1 MKKVILVLLLFLCG
15 CSNTLTCSY
24 KTEYEDIKIKNK
36 IVFNFDEDTLIQVDK
51 MIFND
56 SVSAS
61 NYYKEI
67 EQYKDQ
73 YNLRLE
79 KNVITSEIVDQI
91 KIDGDEKSIKQKY
104 ESYEYK
110 CK

>member
-1 MKKVILVLLLFLCG
+1 MKKAILVLLLFLCG
-15 CSNTLTCSY
+15 CSNTLTCNY
-24 KTEYEDIKIKNK
+24 KTEYEDIKINNK

-56 SVSAS
+56 SISAS

-67 EQYKDQ
+67 EEYKEQ

-79 KNVITSEIVDQI
+79 KNVIISEIIDEI
-91 KIDGDEKSIKQKY
+91 NIDGDEKSIKQKY